1 MLKKSARSDQKIIW
15 DYSQATNSF
24 QEVIE
29 LFYQNDLSE
38 NHEKKQKGD
47 DQNVYDPRRCL

>member
-15 DYSQATNSF
+15 DYSQATNRF

-38 NHEKKQKGD
+38 NQEKKQKGD
-47 DQNVYDPRRCL
+47 DQNVYDSRRCL